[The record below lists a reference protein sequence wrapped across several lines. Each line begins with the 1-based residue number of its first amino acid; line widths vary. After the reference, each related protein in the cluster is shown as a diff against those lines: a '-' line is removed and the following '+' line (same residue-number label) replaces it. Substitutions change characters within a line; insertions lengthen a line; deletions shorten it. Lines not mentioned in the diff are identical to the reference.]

1 MNRIDYLREGI
12 KNLKTMGTIARSS
25 RQLCKN
31 MVSHVNFS
39 DAELI
44 VELGAGDGVIT
55 KYILR
60 KLKPD
65 AKLLVFEVNP
75 KFCMILRQIKYPR
88 LILAEAS
95 AEKLGEY
102 VEKMGFTKVDYVIS
116 AIPFVVLP
124 KQLGLDIIGKCHD
137 YLKKGGR
144 FVQLHYSLVAKNIYE
159 RIFGNV
165 NISFVPINI
174 PPAFVLVSEKR

>member
-1 MNRIDYLREGI
+1 MDYLKEGI
-12 KNLKTMGTIARSS
+12 RNLKTMGTLTRSS

-31 MVSHVNFS
+31 MVSHVNFA

-55 KYILR
+55 KSILR
-60 KLKPD
+60 KMKPD
-65 AKLLVFEVNP
+65 SRLLVFEVNP
-75 KFCMILRQIKYPR
+75 KFCQILRQIEDPR
-88 LILAEAS
+88 MLIAEDS
-95 AEKLGEY
+95 AEKLDEY
-102 VEKMGFTKVDYVIS
+102 LGKLGFSKVDYIIS

-124 KQLGLDIIGKCHD
+124 KQLGLDIIGKCHN

-144 FVQLHYSLVAKNIYE
+144 FVQLHYSLVAKNVYE

-165 NISFVPINI
+165 DISFVPINI
-174 PPAFVLVSEKR
+174 PPAFVMVSVKY